1 MFKTLK
7 NKIEARRQNR
17 MNEAIQEFL
26 LNNPMVLSQYQINS
40 IAMETSQHIDASEIA
55 QNFEIEA
62 SDIANHFE
70 AHEIA
75 EHFETCDI
83 AEHISHSDIA
93 EHINIDADEVAEN
106 ICMDELATL
115 CQEKLEAPNLNIED
129 LNIDIDAIVEQ
140 VMSQIDL
147 GDLVNQVCEEI
158 ANRIEG

>member
-26 LNNPMVLSQYQINS
+26 LENPMELTQFQINT
-40 IAMETSQHIDASEIA
+40 IAIETAQHIDASDIA
-55 QNFEIEA
+55 QNFEID
-62 SDIANHFE
+62 SRDIAYHFE
-70 AHEIA
+70 TCDIA
-75 EHFETCDI
+75 EHFETYEI

-93 EHINIDADEVAEN
+93 EHINIDADAVSYH
-106 ICMDELATL
+106 IDMDALATL
-115 CQEKLEAPNLNIED
+115 CQEKLEAPNINIDD
-129 LNIDIDAIVEQ
+129 LNIDIDGIVEQ

-147 GDLVNQVCEEI
+147 ADLVNQVCEEI